1 MTRAG
6 APVIFTSDIA
16 AESQDF
22 LRKEIA
28 DSLYINL
35 NEPYSNSLD
44 MNGNKIINVHNPVNL
59 LDVANKAYVDNN
71 FVNKLLSPNIESNL
85 NMNNNRII
93 NVEAPREDK
102 EAANKKY
109 VDDAVSKLRTIIPI
123 IKVYKLIFLGSYE
136 MQTSSRTVIR
146 EITDEVFNNTK
157 SENII
162 LLASCQHERTNNV
175 HLTSNARVLDI
186 TGNVLTIRIQTNN
199 EFDSSWTIRYVVF
212 IRVIIVPNI
221 SESNNEQANYNLSQ
235 DTLRELSN

>member
-1 MTRAG
+1 MYYIMTRAS

-22 LRKEIA
+22 LRKEKA

-59 LDVANKAYVDNN
+59 LNVANKAYVDNN

-93 NVEAPREDK
+93 NVEAPREGK

-123 IKVYKLIFLGSYE
+123 IKVYKLILFLGSYE

-146 EITDEVFNNTK
+146 E
-157 SENII
+157 
-162 LLASCQHERTNNV
+162 
-175 HLTSNARVLDI
+175 
-186 TGNVLTIRIQTNN
+186 
-199 EFDSSWTIRYVVF
+199 
-212 IRVIIVPNI
+212 
-221 SESNNEQANYNLSQ
+221 
-235 DTLRELSN
+235 

>member
-22 LRKEIA
+22 LRKETA

-44 MNGNKIINVHNPVNL
+44 MNGNKIINVHNPVDL
-59 LDVANKAYVDNN
+59 LDVANKVYVDNN

-85 NMNNNRII
+85 NMNNNRIT

-109 VDDAVSKLRTIIPI
+109 VDEAISKLRTIIPTM
-123 IKVYKLIFLGSYE
+123 KVYKFEFLGSYE

-175 HLTSNARVLDI
+175 HLTSNARVVNI
-186 TGNVLTIRIQTNN
+186 TGNVLTIRIKTNN
-199 EFDSSWTIRYVVF
+199 ELDLSWTISYVVF
-212 IRVIIVPNI
+212 IRLIIVPNI
-221 SESNNEQANYNLSQ
+221 SESNNEQANYYLSP